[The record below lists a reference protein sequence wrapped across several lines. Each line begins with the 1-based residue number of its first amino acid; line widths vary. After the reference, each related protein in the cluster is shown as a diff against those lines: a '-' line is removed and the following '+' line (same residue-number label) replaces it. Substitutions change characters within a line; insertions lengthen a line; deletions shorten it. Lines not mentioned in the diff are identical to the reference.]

1 MLPQVDATGAHTIS
15 GRGTWPGWLQSESA
29 IPRLG
34 LVPSEGAISGVCW
47 VRVWVLPLG
56 PLSPRGPGTLG
67 TRSGCYHLCQR
78 LPQAHGGLWRLVFFP
93 QDSRWHRP
101 TSRHPSWPLMT
112 PMLASEA
119 TSLDGPASWIRETEA
134 TGGGEQSGTLTGPL
148 TPLRP
153 HRLSVGGG
161 VCGTLRFRHRLVP
174 SWPAPR
180 TGVSPERH
188 RRGPCPPQT

>member
-1 MLPQVDATGAHTIS
+1 MA
-15 GRGTWPGWLQSESA
+15 
-29 IPRLG
+29 RL
-34 LVPSEGAISGVCW
+34 AA
-47 VRVWVLPLG
+47 VRVCHTSPGAGAVRGSYIWSLLGEGLG
-56 PLSPRGPGTLG
+56 PPSRPSLTLG
-67 TRSGCYHLCQR
+67 PRDPGHSQWL
-78 LPQAHGGLWRLVFFP
+78 LPSVPASLTGSWWLWRPAFFP

-119 TSLDGPASWIRETEA
+119 TSLDGPASWIMETEA
-134 TGGGEQSGTLTGPL
+134 TGEGEQSGTLTRPL

-180 TGVSPERH
+180 TGVSPKRH
-188 RRGPCPPQT
+188 RRGPCPPQA